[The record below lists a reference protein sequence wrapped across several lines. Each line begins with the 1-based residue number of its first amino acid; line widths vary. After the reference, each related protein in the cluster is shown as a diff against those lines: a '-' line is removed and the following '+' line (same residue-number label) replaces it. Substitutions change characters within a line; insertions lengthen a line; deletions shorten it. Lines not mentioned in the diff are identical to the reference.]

1 MESNNKQKFLVW
13 AVVVL
18 AVMNISTLATI
29 MYHNKTSVK
38 QEVRESGHLETD
50 AEKYSGR
57 YFRDKLNLD
66 QNQMDQFRMLN
77 PVFRRQAME
86 VTSKLTEYRRKMLDE
101 MAGSDVNATKL
112 NALSD
117 SIGFLH
123 SRLKKLSW
131 NYYSDIKEICNSS
144 QQELLKQL
152 FTEMFINDLPMGYP
166 GKGGM
171 GRQRGKNRDL

>member
-1 MESNNKQKFLVW
+1 MENNNKQKFLIW

-18 AVMNISTLATI
+18 VVMNISTLATI
-29 MYHNKTSVK
+29 VYHNKASVK
-38 QEVRESGHLETD
+38 EVVREPAQLEAD

-66 QNQMDQFRMLN
+66 QNQMDQFRRFN

-86 VTSKLTEYRRKMLDE
+86 VTRKLAENRREMLNE
-101 MAGSDVNATKL
+101 MAGSESDTTRL

-117 SIGFLH
+117 SIGILH
-123 SRLKKLSW
+123 SRLKKLTW
-131 NYYSDIKEICNSS
+131 NYYTDIKEICSSS
-144 QQELLKQL
+144 QRELLEQL

-166 GKGGM
+166 GQGGM
-171 GRQRGKNRDL
+171 GRQRGRNSNF